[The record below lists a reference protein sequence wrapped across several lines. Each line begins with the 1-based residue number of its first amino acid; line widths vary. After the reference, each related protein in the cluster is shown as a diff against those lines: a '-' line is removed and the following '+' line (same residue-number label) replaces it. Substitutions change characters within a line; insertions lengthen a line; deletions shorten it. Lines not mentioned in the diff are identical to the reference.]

1 MMVTFFAMFSC
12 VKSSFISSFLSF
24 RGDALYLMVL
34 EPDRTS
40 RPLAIIIRGLYL
52 EKVVDYL
59 RNLAERIAYLAFIS
73 CGRRAIVR
81 LDTSIPSGIRL
92 LLVSVSGWIYY
103 ILRMFVCFDFY
114 YANNLFKDSLF

>member
-1 MMVTFFAMFSC
+1 MDLMVTFFAMFSC
-12 VKSSFISSFLSF
+12 VKGSFISSFLSF

-59 RNLAERIAYLAFIS
+59 RNLAERIAYRAFIS

-81 LDTSIPSGIRL
+81 LDGSI
-92 LLVSVSGWIYY
+92 
-103 ILRMFVCFDFY
+103 
-114 YANNLFKDSLF
+114 